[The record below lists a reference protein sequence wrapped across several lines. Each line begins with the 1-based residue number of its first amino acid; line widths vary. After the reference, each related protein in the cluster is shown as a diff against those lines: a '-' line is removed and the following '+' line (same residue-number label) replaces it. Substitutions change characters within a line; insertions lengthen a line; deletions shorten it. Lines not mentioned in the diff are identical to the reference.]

1 MAMGSSF
8 PPQGLARSPG
18 LSSTC
23 LLCRQAGQWLR
34 CLVPQALP
42 LTWALQW
49 MQVKPSDSLRRP
61 CWGRGRGRSDWS

>member
-42 LTWALQW
+42 QTWALQW
-49 MQVKPSDSLRRP
+49 MQVKPSDSFRRP
-61 CWGRGRGRSDWS
+61 WRGRLGWS